1 VPKIS
6 VMTFVF
12 GGAIGKDEL
21 TDMGM
26 LEALEAAGLDGVELP
41 SNRLL
46 EDSNRLAEYK
56 SYLASSR
63 LTVNCIDGMCNFIAE
78 DTAGRQQGIDDLRAS
93 IDLAGSLECPIVL
106 AAGSRLSGD
115 ITPDDGR
122 RMTADGLSACLPM
135 AQDAGITL
143 AIEDFG
149 VAPTLQC
156 SAADCAAVLDIA
168 PGVAF
173 VFDTRNFYFAGEDAA
188 DNFDLLAARTCH
200 VHLKDWIK
208 SDTPAI
214 AEVAGCPLGTGLVQN
229 EAVLKRFLAE
239 TKVESY
245 SLEVEAPGDKLD
257 GTRNDLATVRMWMG

>member
-1 VPKIS
+1 MPKIS
-6 VMTFVF
+6 VMAFVF
-12 GGAIGKDEL
+12 GGAFAKGEL
-21 TDMGM
+21 TDIQM
-26 LEALEAAGLDGVELP
+26 LEALETAGLDGVELP

-46 EDSNRLAEYK
+46 EDSDRLAEYQA
-56 SYLASSR
+56 YLADSI
-63 LTVNCIDGMCNFIAE
+63 LTVNAIDGMCNFIAA
-78 DTAGRQQGIDDLRAS
+78 DAAGRQQGIDDLRAS
-93 IDLAGSLECPIVL
+93 IDLAASLKCPIVL

-156 SAADCAAVLDIA
+156 SAADCAAVLDMA
-168 PGVAF
+168 PGVAY
-173 VFDTRNFYFAGEDAA
+173 VFDTGNFYFAGEDAA
-188 DNFDLLAARTCH
+188 DNFDLLAKRTCH
-200 VHLKDWIK
+200 VHLKDWVK

-214 AEVAGCPLGTGLVQN
+214 ADVAGCPLGAGLVPN

-239 TKVESY
+239 TDVESY
-245 SLEVEAPGDKLD
+245 SLEVEAPGDKLEA
-257 GTRNDLATVRMWMG
+257 TRNDLATVRMWMG